1 LKGTIYRLIHR
12 LPERYRDQLWLVFVQ
27 DTINL
32 VSNILGEDYL
42 SMIVRRGLL
51 RLYGARF
58 GPGTLHIG
66 KSFFGG
72 ARLVTGSGCYI
83 GRGCFLDFSAPI
95 TLGSNVVVGHGVTF
109 ITAKHQIGEATQ
121 RAGAMRGASIVVG
134 DGAWVGANATI
145 LPGVSVGRGAV
156 VAAGAVVS
164 RDVPPNVIVAG
175 VPAKI
180 KIELS

>member
-1 LKGTIYRLIHR
+1 VSSTQLAV
-12 LPERYRDQLWLVFVQ
+12 LPSRTAPGSVK
-27 DTINL
+27 
-32 VSNILGEDYL
+32 L
-42 SMIVRRGLL
+42 SLEVLC
-51 RLYGARF
+51 
-58 GPGTLHIG
+58 
-66 KSFFGG
+66 KK
-72 ARLVTGSGCYI
+72 
-83 GRGCFLDFSAPI
+83 
-95 TLGSNVVVGHGVTF
+95 VVEAAVTF